1 MRPAVCA
8 WAMRGTATNSAT
20 TAHRNDRRSMIRL
33 AGRRAQPDRGFSA
46 SLTVDC
52 PDYQRPWSFGP
63 TSALGDGG
71 RREWVGSV
79 SRAESTDIRCCVYSG
94 LREKCR
100 SRAGADTAELTVQ
113 SEQVKFVATFAS

>member
-71 RREWVGSV
+71 QREWVGSV
-79 SRAESTDIRCCVYSG
+79 SRVGPPNSRVVSTADIEGS
-94 LREKCR
+94 
-100 SRAGADTAELTVQ
+100 A
-113 SEQVKFVATFAS
+113 VAAMSSL